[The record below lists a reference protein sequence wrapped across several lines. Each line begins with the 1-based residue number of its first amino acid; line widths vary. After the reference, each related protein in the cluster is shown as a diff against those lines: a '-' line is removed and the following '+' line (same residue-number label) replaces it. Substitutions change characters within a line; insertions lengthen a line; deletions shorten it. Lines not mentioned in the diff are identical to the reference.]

1 MSLSINSAVQPM
13 LLEMRHISKSFPGV
27 RALNDVSFD
36 VRQGEVHALVGENGA
51 GKSTLMKIL
60 SGVYQADA
68 GEVIFQGR
76 PVRFTSPRQAQM
88 AGIATIYQELNQVP
102 YLSISENI
110 FLGTEISRRGVLSLG
125 EMHRQARD
133 LLTRLHLDIDPRT
146 QLGKLGVGQQQMV
159 EVAKALHQNASLII
173 MDEPTSS
180 LSIREI
186 TDLFGI
192 VRELKAQGVS
202 VIYISHHLEETFEV
216 SDRITVLRDGQLVTT
231 QPTGDLNVD
240 KLIRL
245 MVGRDLSEQFPKEQ
259 YPRGEEVLRV
269 EGLNQ
274 ESRLFDIGF
283 SAYAGE
289 VLGIAGL
296 VGAGRTELARAI
308 FGADP
313 IDSGRFFVRGRPVRI
328 RNPRDAVDNGIGL
341 LTEDRKRQGLFLLMS
356 VRDNVVMA
364 VLDKLTRGLSTNRR
378 KEGEITQ
385 RFIEQIAIKASSQ
398 DQLAMNLSGGTQ
410 QKVVLSKWLATKP
423 QVLIFDEPTRGIDVG
438 AKVEIYKMINELA
451 RQGVAILMISSELP
465 EILGMSDRI
474 MVIGGGRIRGFL
486 DRAEATEEKIME
498 LATSSDRTAVATAR
512 EEA

>member
-1 MSLSINSAVQPM
+1 M